1 VIGILRRL
9 FGREKSEDSGDER
22 LETLKAEFKA
32 RYHSFKLLLNANS
45 SALEIMTEMEEALRG
60 LRPFGMHF
68 IRSSATRLC
77 ASVYNLV
84 RHLEDLAPERHP
96 RLMER
101 FGEIRAEINVRLGLV
116 TDVEGGPLTVRLADL
131 NRDSTDLAGAKM
143 ANLGEIASGLG
154 LAVPGGFV
162 VTAHAQ
168 RLFLTHLGLQEEI
181 DAMIQGAPHDEPDEL
196 QRLSSAIQ
204 QRIIRAPLPGDVE
217 DAIRM
222 RCREMEAKTGPGLR
236 LAMRSSSLGEDG
248 REASF
253 AGQYRTVLNVC
264 PENAPDV
271 YREVVASK
279 YSPQAMAY
287 RLHRGIPD
295 EAAGMAVGCLEMV
308 RTVAG
313 GVAYSVDPLDP
324 GSDNEMINAAWGLA
338 RAVVD
343 GGGGTD
349 LFYVHRREGRIV
361 GSRIAQKDSRFVC
374 REGEGVA
381 REELDPET
389 GAMPSLTEEQVLQV
403 ARGAMS
409 LERHFG
415 QPQDV
420 EWAFDHDGRLLVLQS
435 RPLTGLERDGAPK
448 PPPADVQDARLL
460 LSGGVTASPGAASGP
475 VRVIQRD
482 ADALDFPMGAIM
494 VLRQPLPR
502 RAVLLSRAAAVVAEE
517 GGAAGHLANVA
528 REFGIPAVFA
538 LPGATSKLT
547 SGSEV
552 TVDAEHGAVYEGRC
566 DVLLRRA
573 RPRKAI
579 MVGTQVHERL
589 KEVAELVLPLNL
601 LAPESVDF
609 RVRNCK
615 TMHDVTRFCHQK
627 AVEEMFRFGKDDNF
641 PERSAKQL
649 VTPQSPMQFW
659 IINLDDGFRKE
670 TRENTVRLSNITSVP
685 MLALWS
691 GMTAVPWDGPPPVNA
706 RGFLSVMFEATMN
719 PHLDPA
725 SGTKYLI
732 RNYFMISKHF
742 CSLQSRFGFHF
753 CLVEALVSDRH
764 QENYVAFRFKGGAAD
779 ALRRKARARLVAEVL
794 EEYDFRCDIR
804 EDSLTARVKDAS
816 RDFMEQR
823 LKVLGYMII
832 HTRQIDMIMADQ
844 NAVQRAKAKM
854 LDDLR
859 MVVAQ
864 VEHVSK

>member
-1 VIGILRRL
+1 MLRRL
-9 FGREKSEDSGDER
+9 WGRGKNGDSGNER
-22 LETLKAEFKA
+22 LEDLKADFKA

-45 SALEIMTEMEEALRG
+45 AALETMTEMEEALRG
-60 LRPFGMHF
+60 LHPFGMHF
-68 IRSSATRLC
+68 IRASATRIC
-77 ASVYNLV
+77 TSVFNLV
-84 RHLEDLAPERHP
+84 RHLDDLAPEQYP
-96 RLMER
+96 RLMGR
-101 FGEIRAEINVRLGLV
+101 FSEIRSEINSHLGLSPAEE
-116 TDVEGGPLTVRLADL
+116 DGPLTIRLRDL
-131 NRDSTDLAGAKM
+131 NRDSNDLAGAKM

-154 LAVPGGFV
+154 LDVPGGFV
-162 VTAHAQ
+162 ITAHAQ
-168 RLFLTHLGLQEEI
+168 RLFLAHEGLQEEI
-181 DAMIQGAPHDEPDEL
+181 DVMIQASLHEEPDEL

-222 RCREMEAKTGPGLR
+222 RCREMEAQLGPELR

-248 REASF
+248 RETSF

-264 PENAPDV
+264 PENATEV

-295 EAAGMAVGCLEMV
+295 ESAGMAVGCLEMV
-308 RTVAG
+308 RTSAG

-324 GSDNEMINAAWGLA
+324 GSDNVMINSAWGLA
-338 RAVVD
+338 RSVVD

-349 LFYVHRREGRIV
+349 LFYVHRREGRV
-361 GSRIAQKDSRFVC
+361 TGSRIAEKKSRFVC
-374 REGEGVA
+374 RDGEGVA
-381 REELDPET
+381 REDLDPET
-389 GAMPSLTEEQVLQV
+389 GAMPSLTEEQVLKV
-403 ARGAMS
+403 ARRALS

-420 EWAFDHDGRLLVLQS
+420 EWAFSQDGRLLVLQS
-435 RPLTGLERDGAPK
+435 RPLTGLETGGGPRQA
-448 PPPADVQDARLL
+448 PADVQGAQLL
-460 LSGGVTASPGAASGP
+460 LSGGVTASPGAACGP
-475 VRVIQRD
+475 VRVILRD
-482 ADALDFPMGAIM
+482 ADALDFPQGAVM

-528 REFGIPAVFA
+528 REFGIPAIFA
-538 LPGATSKLT
+538 LPGATTRLPRE
-547 SGSEV
+547 GEV
-552 TVDAEHGAVYEGRC
+552 TVDADRGAVYAGRC

-573 RPRKAI
+573 RPRKVLMA
-579 MVGTQVHERL
+579 GTLVHEKLR
-589 KEVAELVLPLNL
+589 EVSELVLPLNL

-615 TMHDVTRFCHQK
+615 TLHDITRFCHQK

-641 PERSAKQL
+641 PERAAKQL

-685 MLALWS
+685 MLALWT
-691 GMTAVPWDGPPPVNA
+691 GMTAVPWEGPPPVNA

-725 SGTKYLI
+725 SDTKYLI
-732 RNYFMISKHF
+732 RNYFMISKNF

-753 CLVEALVSDRH
+753 CLVEALVSERH

-779 ALRRKARARLVAEVL
+779 VLRRKARAKLVAEVL

-804 EDSLTARVKDAS
+804 EDSLTARVKDAG
-816 RDFMEQR
+816 REFMEQR

-844 NAVQRAKAKM
+844 NAVARAKAKM
-854 LDDLR
+854 LHDLR
-859 MVVAQ
+859 TVVAPVVQ
-864 VEHVSK
+864 HSK